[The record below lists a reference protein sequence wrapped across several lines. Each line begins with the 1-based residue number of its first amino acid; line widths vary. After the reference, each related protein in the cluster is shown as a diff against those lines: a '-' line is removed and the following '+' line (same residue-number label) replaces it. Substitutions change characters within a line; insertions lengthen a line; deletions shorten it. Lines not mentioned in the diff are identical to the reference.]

1 MVVGVLGAIAQDDI
15 RRILSF
21 TIVSQIGYMVMG
33 LGFFTV
39 AGIAAVVFSM
49 IHHIIVKTALF
60 LVAGLIE
67 HTGGSSR
74 LSRIGGM
81 VRTTPLLAAMFLVSA
96 LSLAGVPPLSGFIS
110 KFALIE
116 AGVATHAST
125 RSSRSASWSAS

>member
-60 LVAGLIE
+60 LVAGLVD

-74 LSRIGGM
+74 LSRIGGLGAD
-81 VRTTPLLAAMFLVSA
+81 RR
-96 LSLAGVPPLSGFIS
+96 
-110 KFALIE
+110 
-116 AGVATHAST
+116 
-125 RSSRSASWSAS
+125 RSSPRCSSSPR